1 MLATLSSLRN
11 LAVINYRFLKGN
23 EMFKGFIRRR
33 SVAGM
38 GVLAATAMV
47 LAGCASEEGS
57 DGDTESN
64 DSVSA
69 EVVEL
74 NIATVNNPQM
84 VDMESLKGE
93 FESQYP
99 EIKVN
104 FIVME
109 EGDLRDSVTRD
120 ISTSGGQ
127 YDILTIGAYEVPI
140 WGANGWLADLTD
152 LASADVDYDVEDILP
167 PVRAGLSAN
176 DRLFAVPFY
185 AESSFLMYNKEIFE
199 AAGLTMPERPT
210 WDEVAGLAK
219 QIKDGG
225 FADSGICL
233 RGKPGWGDQF
243 APLTTVVQTFGG
255 SWFDNEWNQTVNAPE
270 FVEAV
275 DFYTSL
281 VRDYGQLDP
290 VSSSFPECLTNVKN
304 GTSAMWYDAT
314 SAAGSL
320 EAADSP
326 VSGKMGYVYAP
337 VKETAQ
343 SGWLWSWNL
352 AIPASSE
359 KLDAAWTF
367 VRWAT
372 SKEYIQLVGNEIG
385 WANLPPGSR
394 VSTYEIPEYQE
405 AAGAFANITVEIMND
420 VNPGQPGVN
429 PQPWTGIQFVSIPE
443 FPDIGNKLSQDL
455 APVFAGTASAQS
467 VLDSAAAYVQA
478 AGDAQ
483 KD

>member
-1 MLATLSSLRN
+1 MQQIKAKRRALSAL
-11 LAVINYRFLKGN
+11 
-23 EMFKGFIRRR
+23 
-33 SVAGM
+33 
-38 GVLAATAMV
+38 GVLAVGALTI
-47 LAGCASEEGS
+47 AGCASDSGGTSSSGS
-57 DGDTESN
+57 SSGGGST
-64 DSVSA
+64 

-74 NIATVNNPQM
+74 NLATVNNPQM

-93 FESQYP
+93 FEAQYP
-99 EIKVN
+99 NIKVN

-120 ISTSGGQ
+120 ISTNGGQ

-140 WGANGWLADLTD
+140 WGDNGWLADLTD
-152 LASADVDYDVEDILP
+152 LAGNDAEYDVDDILA
-167 PVRAGLSAN
+167 PVRVGLSAN
-176 DRLFAVPFY
+176 DRLYAVPFY
-185 AESSFLMYNKEIFE
+185 GESSFTMYNKEIFE

-210 WDEVAGLAK
+210 WDEIAELAR
-219 QIKDGG
+219 QIKVGG
-225 FADSGICL
+225 YAESGICL

-255 SWFDNEWNQTVNAPE
+255 NWFDSDWNQTVNAPE

-275 DFYTSL
+275 EFYTDL
-281 VRDYGQLDP
+281 VRTYGQSDP
-290 VSSSFPECLTNVKN
+290 VSSSFPECLSNVKN

-326 VSGKMGYVYAP
+326 VAGKMGYVHAP
-337 VKETAQ
+337 VKETSQ

-352 AIPASSE
+352 AIPATTQ

-372 SKEYIQLVGNEIG
+372 SKEYLQLVGNTVG
-385 WANLPPGSR
+385 WANVPPGSR
-394 VSTYEIPEYQE
+394 VSTYQIPEYQQ
-405 AAGAFANITVEIMND
+405 AAGAFADITVEIMND

-443 FPDIGNKLSQDL
+443 FQDIGNRLSQDL
-455 APVFAGTASAQS
+455 APVFAGTASAKS
-467 VLDSAAAYVQA
+467 VLDAAAAYVQA

-483 KD
+483 K